1 MKQAT
6 ALAALAVLGSALAAP
21 AFAGPYVSGKAAAK
35 GSNEDYKKLET
46 ELKVGYDTK
55 IGALKPYIEAG
66 PGWEMKDGGTEAEF
80 LKIVEVGSK
89 IKITDDLGAKVKA
102 EYTFDD
108 NNDVDWKYE
117 ASVSYS
123 F

>member
-55 IGALKPYIEAG
+55 IGSLKPYIEVG
-66 PGWEMKDGGTEAEF
+66 PGWEMKDGETEATF
-80 LKIVEVGSK
+80 SKLVEIGSK

-102 EYTFDD
+102 EYAFDD

-117 ASVSYS
+117 VSASYS

>member
-6 ALAALAVLGSALAAP
+6 ALAALAVLGTALAAP

-66 PGWEMKDGGTEAEF
+66 PGWEMKDGAKEATF
-80 LKIVEVGSK
+80 YKLVEIGSK

-102 EYTFDD
+102 EYAFDN

-117 ASVSYS
+117 VSASYS

>member
-6 ALAALAVLGSALAAP
+6 ALAALAVIGSALAAP

-35 GSNEDYKKLET
+35 GTNEDYKKLET

-66 PGWEMKDGGTEAEF
+66 PGWEMKDGGTEADF

-102 EYTFDD
+102 EYKFDD

-117 ASVSYS
+117 VSASYS

>member
-35 GSNEDYKKLET
+35 GTNEDYKKLET
-46 ELKVGYDTK
+46 ELKIGYDTK

-66 PGWEMKDGGTEAEF
+66 PGWEMKDGGTEADF

-102 EYTFDD
+102 EYKFDD

-117 ASVSYS
+117 VSASYS

>member
-6 ALAALAVLGSALAAP
+6 ALAALAVIGSALAAP

-66 PGWEMKDGGTEAEF
+66 PGWEMKDGETEAEF
-80 LKIVEVGSK
+80 YKLIEVGSK

-102 EYTFDD
+102 EYAFDD

-117 ASVSYS
+117 VSASYS

>member
-6 ALAALAVLGSALAAP
+6 ALAALAILGSALAAP

-66 PGWEMKDGGTEAEF
+66 PGWEMKETEAEF
-80 LKIVEVGSK
+80 YKLIEVGSK
-89 IKITDDLGAKVKA
+89 IKITDNLGAKVKA
-102 EYTFDD
+102 EYAFDD

-117 ASVSYS
+117 VSASYS

>member
-66 PGWEMKDGGTEAEF
+66 PGWEMKDGATDADF

-102 EYTFDD
+102 EYKFDD

-117 ASVSYS
+117 ISASYS

>member
-35 GSNEDYKKLET
+35 GTNEDYKKVET

-55 IGALKPYIEAG
+55 IGALKPYIEVG
-66 PGWEMKDGGTEAEF
+66 PGWELKDGAKEATF
-80 LKIVEVGSK
+80 SKLVEVGSK

-102 EYTFDD
+102 EYAFDN

-117 ASVSYS
+117 VSASYS

>member
-35 GSNEDYKKLET
+35 GTNEDYKKLET
-46 ELKVGYDTK
+46 ELKIGYDTK

-66 PGWEMKDGGTEAEF
+66 PGWEMKDGGTEADF

-102 EYTFDD
+102 EYKFDD
-108 NNDVDWKYE
+108 GSMKSLLLT
-117 ASVSYS
+117 ASDL
-123 F
+123 